1 MYFEEETIFK
11 AEHEVLLAICS
22 GDEGEE
28 FAAGEMAG
36 VLRFVEALLHKGEK

>member
-36 VLRFVEALLHKGEK
+36 VLRFVEALLHKGGK